1 LQSATHKELNVIKP
15 LSIALA
21 FSLAT
26 AGTAALADDTSSM
39 SASHMQHCIAKEK
52 AKNDGRSD
60 AQISQACTTK
70 MQQKY
75 QNQSSN
81 GNSMNDMQSPGTTP
95 SAATPNSPT
104 YPNNTTPNETN
115 QTPK

>member
-1 LQSATHKELNVIKP
+1 MIKP

-21 FSLAT
+21 LSLA
-26 AGTAALADDTSSM
+26 AASTAALADDTSSM
-39 SASHMQHCIAKEK
+39 SGSHMQNCVAKEK

-75 QNQSSN
+75 QNQSN
-81 GNSMNDMQSPGTTP
+81 GNSMNGMQAPGTTP
-95 SAATPNSPT
+95 SATTPNSPT

-115 QTPK
+115 QVPK